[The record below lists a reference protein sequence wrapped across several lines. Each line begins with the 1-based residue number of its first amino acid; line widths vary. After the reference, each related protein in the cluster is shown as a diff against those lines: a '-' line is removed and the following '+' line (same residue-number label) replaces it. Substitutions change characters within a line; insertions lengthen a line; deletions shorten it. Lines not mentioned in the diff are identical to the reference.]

1 MPTFNIIFACFLFAL
16 GQTLGWFQ
24 LNSQFVWDWWKD
36 KPLTAALIFALPVSL
51 LFWYGTKYIYEA
63 TDELWTVR
71 LMGFGM
77 SYLTFPFLTHWLLG
91 ESMFTS
97 KTIVCTMLAV
107 TIMWIQISWK

>member
-1 MPTFNIIFACFLFAL
+1 MSKQLFLGMLAFFIA
-16 GQTLGWFQ
+16 QVFVWFQ
-24 LNSQFVWDWWKD
+24 TNSQLIWDWWKD
-36 KPLTAALIFALPVSL
+36 KPLTAAFIFALPVSL
-51 LFWYGTKYIYEA
+51 LFWYGTKYIYAA
-63 TDELWTVR
+63 TEELWTVR

-97 KTIVCTMLAV
+97 KTIVCTLLAV